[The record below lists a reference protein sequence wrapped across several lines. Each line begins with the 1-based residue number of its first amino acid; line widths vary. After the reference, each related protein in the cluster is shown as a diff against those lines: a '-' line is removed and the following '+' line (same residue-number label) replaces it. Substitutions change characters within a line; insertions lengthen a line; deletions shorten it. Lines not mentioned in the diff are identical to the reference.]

1 VRKRLAELVVWFGL
15 RRLVTGAAAV
25 CVLAVGGWWVVR
37 VPPVPVESTI
47 AFTTTSVA
55 GGVSA
60 SALVIVVHVAVEVN
74 VPGVYSLAAGSR
86 MVDALDAAGG
96 PTNRAD
102 LEVINLATPITDATQ
117 IYVPARN
124 QTARPT
130 FRRPQPGVNGGVNS
144 GATGQTD
151 DQQGGV
157 ININRA
163 SAAELEQLPGVVQ
176 RPRRRSSIIE
186 RRTVLLPHL
195 KTYLKLKALVLPNL
209 RQCATRWA
217 FSTCVTKRQV
227 LLR

>member
-55 GGVSA
+55 GGASA
-60 SALVIVVHVAVEVN
+60 SALVIVVHVAGEVN

-163 SAAELEQLPGVVQ
+163 SAAELEQLPGVGPATAQ
-176 RPRRRSSIIE
+176 AIIDY
-186 RRTVLLPHL
+186 RTSNGPFATPEDLLEVKGIGPA
-195 KTYLKLKALVLPNL
+195 KFASMRNKVG
-209 RQCATRWA
+209 
-217 FSTCVTKRQV
+217 V
-227 LLR
+227 

>member
-1 VRKRLAELVVWFGL
+1 MRKRLAELVVWFGL

-55 GGVSA
+55 GGASA
-60 SALVIVVHVAVEVN
+60 SALVIVVHVAGEVN

-163 SAAELEQLPGVVQ
+163 SAAELEQLPGVGPATAQ
-176 RPRRRSSIIE
+176 AIIDY
-186 RRTVLLPHL
+186 RTSNGPFATPEDLLEVKGIGPA
-195 KTYLKLKALVLPNL
+195 KFASMRNKVG
-209 RQCATRWA
+209 
-217 FSTCVTKRQV
+217 V
-227 LLR
+227 

>member
-60 SALVIVVHVAVEVN
+60 SALVIVVHVAGEVN

-163 SAAELEQLPGVVQ
+163 SAAELEQLPGVGPATAQ
-176 RPRRRSSIIE
+176 AIIDY
-186 RRTVLLPHL
+186 RTSNGPFATPEDLLEVKGIGPA
-195 KTYLKLKALVLPNL
+195 KFASMRNKVG
-209 RQCATRWA
+209 
-217 FSTCVTKRQV
+217 V
-227 LLR
+227 

>member
-1 VRKRLAELVVWFGL
+1 MRKRLAELVVWFGL
-15 RRLVTGAAAV
+15 RRLVTGAAAI

-55 GGVSA
+55 GGISA
-60 SALVIVVHVAVEVN
+60 SALVIVVHVAGEVN

-163 SAAELEQLPGVVQ
+163 SAAELEQLPGVGPATAQ
-176 RPRRRSSIIE
+176 AIIDY
-186 RRTVLLPHL
+186 RTSNGPFATPEDLLEVKGIGPA
-195 KTYLKLKALVLPNL
+195 KFASMRNKVG
-209 RQCATRWA
+209 
-217 FSTCVTKRQV
+217 V
-227 LLR
+227 

>member
-1 VRKRLAELVVWFGL
+1 VVWFGL

-60 SALVIVVHVAVEVN
+60 SALVIVVHVAGEVN

-130 FRRPQPGVNGGVNS
+130 FRRPQPGVNGGVN
-144 GATGQTD
+144 GGTTGQTD

-163 SAAELEQLPGVVQ
+163 SAAELEQLPGVGPATAQ
-176 RPRRRSSIIE
+176 AIIDY
-186 RRTVLLPHL
+186 RTSNGPFATPEDLLEVKGIGPA
-195 KTYLKLKALVLPNL
+195 KFASMRNKVG
-209 RQCATRWA
+209 
-217 FSTCVTKRQV
+217 V
-227 LLR
+227 

>member
-60 SALVIVVHVAVEVN
+60 SALVIVVHVAGEVN

-163 SAAELEQLPGVVQ
+163 SAAELEQLPGVGPATAQ
-176 RPRRRSSIIE
+176 AIIDY
-186 RRTVLLPHL
+186 RTSNGPFATPEELLEVKGIGPA
-195 KTYLKLKALVLPNL
+195 KFASMRNKVG
-209 RQCATRWA
+209 
-217 FSTCVTKRQV
+217 V
-227 LLR
+227 

>member
-1 VRKRLAELVVWFGL
+1 MRKRLAELVVWFGL

-60 SALVIVVHVAVEVN
+60 SALVIVVHVAGEVN

-163 SAAELEQLPGVVQ
+163 SAAELEQLPGVGPATAQ
-176 RPRRRSSIIE
+176 AIIDY
-186 RRTVLLPHL
+186 RTSNGPFATPEDLLEVKGIGPA
-195 KTYLKLKALVLPNL
+195 KFASMRNKVG
-209 RQCATRWA
+209 
-217 FSTCVTKRQV
+217 V
-227 LLR
+227 

>member
-1 VRKRLAELVVWFGL
+1 MRKRLAELVVWFGL

-60 SALVIVVHVAVEVN
+60 SALVIVVHVAGEVN

-117 IYVPARN
+117 IYVPARS

-130 FRRPQPGVNGGVNS
+130 FRRPQPGVNGGVNG

-151 DQQGGV
+151 DQQAGV

-163 SAAELEQLPGVVQ
+163 SAAELEQLPGVGPATAQ
-176 RPRRRSSIIE
+176 AIIDY
-186 RRTVLLPHL
+186 RTSNGPFATPEDLLEVKGIGPA
-195 KTYLKLKALVLPNL
+195 KFASMRNKVG
-209 RQCATRWA
+209 
-217 FSTCVTKRQV
+217 V
-227 LLR
+227 

>member
-25 CVLAVGGWWVVR
+25 CVVAVGGWWVVR

-60 SALVIVVHVAVEVN
+60 SALVIVVHVAGEVN

-163 SAAELEQLPGVVQ
+163 SAAELEQLPGVGPATAQ
-176 RPRRRSSIIE
+176 AIIDY
-186 RRTVLLPHL
+186 RTSNGPFATPEDLLEVKGIGPA
-195 KTYLKLKALVLPNL
+195 KFASMRNKVG
-209 RQCATRWA
+209 
-217 FSTCVTKRQV
+217 V
-227 LLR
+227 

>member
-1 VRKRLAELVVWFGL
+1 MRKRLAELVVWFGL

-60 SALVIVVHVAVEVN
+60 SALVIVVHVAGEVN

-144 GATGQTD
+144 GATGRTD

-163 SAAELEQLPGVVQ
+163 SAAELEQLPGVGPATAQ
-176 RPRRRSSIIE
+176 AIIDY
-186 RRTVLLPHL
+186 RTSNGPFATPEDLLEVKGIGPA
-195 KTYLKLKALVLPNL
+195 KFASMRNKVG
-209 RQCATRWA
+209 
-217 FSTCVTKRQV
+217 V
-227 LLR
+227 

>member
-1 VRKRLAELVVWFGL
+1 MRKRLAELVVWFGL
-15 RRLVTGAAAV
+15 RRLVTGAAAI

-60 SALVIVVHVAVEVN
+60 SALVIVVHVAGEVN

-124 QTARPT
+124 QTARQT
-130 FRRPQPGVNGGVNS
+130 FRRPQPGVNGGVNG

-163 SAAELEQLPGVVQ
+163 SAAELEQLPGVGPATAQ
-176 RPRRRSSIIE
+176 AIIDY
-186 RRTVLLPHL
+186 RTSNGPFATPEDLLEVKGIGPA
-195 KTYLKLKALVLPNL
+195 KFASMRNKVG
-209 RQCATRWA
+209 
-217 FSTCVTKRQV
+217 V
-227 LLR
+227 

>member
-15 RRLVTGAAAV
+15 RRLVTGAAAI

-60 SALVIVVHVAVEVN
+60 SALVIVVHVAGEVN

-163 SAAELEQLPGVVQ
+163 SAAELEQLPGVGPATAQ
-176 RPRRRSSIIE
+176 AIIDY
-186 RRTVLLPHL
+186 RTSNGPFATPEDLLEVKGIGPA
-195 KTYLKLKALVLPNL
+195 KFASMRNKVG
-209 RQCATRWA
+209 
-217 FSTCVTKRQV
+217 V
-227 LLR
+227 

>member
-60 SALVIVVHVAVEVN
+60 SALVIVVHVAGEVN

-130 FRRPQPGVNGGVNS
+130 FRRPQPGVNGGVNG

-163 SAAELEQLPGVVQ
+163 SAAELEQLPGVGPATAQ
-176 RPRRRSSIIE
+176 AIIDY
-186 RRTVLLPHL
+186 RTSNGPFATPEDLLEVKGIGPA
-195 KTYLKLKALVLPNL
+195 KFASMRNKVG
-209 RQCATRWA
+209 
-217 FSTCVTKRQV
+217 V
-227 LLR
+227 

>member
-1 VRKRLAELVVWFGL
+1 MRKRLAELVVWFGL

-55 GGVSA
+55 GVASA
-60 SALVIVVHVAVEVN
+60 SALVIVVHVAGEVN

-163 SAAELEQLPGVVQ
+163 SAAELEQLPGVGPATAQ
-176 RPRRRSSIIE
+176 AIIDY
-186 RRTVLLPHL
+186 RTSNGPFATPEELLEVKGIGPA
-195 KTYLKLKALVLPNL
+195 KFASMRNKVG
-209 RQCATRWA
+209 
-217 FSTCVTKRQV
+217 V
-227 LLR
+227 

>member
-1 VRKRLAELVVWFGL
+1 MRKRLAELVVWFGL

-25 CVLAVGGWWVVR
+25 CVVVVGGWWVVR

-47 AFTTTSVA
+47 AFTSTSVA
-55 GGVSA
+55 GATSVNTM
-60 SALVIVVHVAVEVN
+60 VIVVHVAGEVN
-74 VPGVYSLAAGSR
+74 TPGVYSLAAGSR

-144 GATGQTD
+144 GATGQAD
-151 DQQGGV
+151 NQQGGV

-163 SAAELEQLPGVVQ
+163 SAAELEQLPGVGPATAQ
-176 RPRRRSSIIE
+176 AIIDY
-186 RRTVLLPHL
+186 RTSNGPFATPEDLLDVKGIGPA
-195 KTYLKLKALVLPNL
+195 KFASMRNKV
-209 RQCATRWA
+209 
-217 FSTCVTKRQV
+217 SV
-227 LLR
+227 

>member
-15 RRLVTGAAAV
+15 RRLVTGAAAI

-55 GGVSA
+55 GGASA
-60 SALVIVVHVAVEVN
+60 SALVIVVHVAGEVN

-163 SAAELEQLPGVVQ
+163 SAAELEQLPGVGPATAQ
-176 RPRRRSSIIE
+176 AIIDY
-186 RRTVLLPHL
+186 RTSNGPFATPEDLLEVKGIGPA
-195 KTYLKLKALVLPNL
+195 KFASMRNKVG
-209 RQCATRWA
+209 
-217 FSTCVTKRQV
+217 V
-227 LLR
+227 

>member
-1 VRKRLAELVVWFGL
+1 MRKRLAELVVWFGL

-60 SALVIVVHVAVEVN
+60 SALVIVVHVAGEVN

-130 FRRPQPGVNGGVNS
+130 FRRPQPGVNGGVSS

-157 ININRA
+157 ININRS
-163 SAAELEQLPGVVQ
+163 SAAELEQLPGVGPATSQ
-176 RPRRRSSIIE
+176 AIIDY
-186 RRTVLLPHL
+186 RTSNGPFATPEDLLEVKGIGPA
-195 KTYLKLKALVLPNL
+195 KFASMRNKVG
-209 RQCATRWA
+209 
-217 FSTCVTKRQV
+217 V
-227 LLR
+227 

>member
-1 VRKRLAELVVWFGL
+1 MRKRLAELVVWFGL

-60 SALVIVVHVAVEVN
+60 SALVIVVHVAGEVN

-163 SAAELEQLPGVVQ
+163 SAAELEQLPGVDPATAQ
-176 RPRRRSSIIE
+176 AIIDY
-186 RRTVLLPHL
+186 RTSNGPFATPEDLLEVKGIGPA
-195 KTYLKLKALVLPNL
+195 KFASMRNKVG
-209 RQCATRWA
+209 
-217 FSTCVTKRQV
+217 V
-227 LLR
+227 

>member
-1 VRKRLAELVVWFGL
+1 MRKRLAELVVWFGL

-60 SALVIVVHVAVEVN
+60 SALVIVVHVAGEVN

-96 PTNRAD
+96 QTNRAD

-163 SAAELEQLPGVVQ
+163 SAAELEQLPGVGPATAQ
-176 RPRRRSSIIE
+176 AIIDY
-186 RRTVLLPHL
+186 RTSNGPFATPEDLLEVKGIGPA
-195 KTYLKLKALVLPNL
+195 KFASMRNKVG
-209 RQCATRWA
+209 
-217 FSTCVTKRQV
+217 V
-227 LLR
+227 

>member
-1 VRKRLAELVVWFGL
+1 MRKRLAELVVWFGL

-25 CVLAVGGWWVVR
+25 CVVVVGGWWVVR

-47 AFTTTSVA
+47 AFTSTSVA
-55 GGVSA
+55 GATSVNTM
-60 SALVIVVHVAVEVN
+60 VIVVHVAGEVN
-74 VPGVYSLAAGSR
+74 TPGVYSLAAGSR

-144 GATGQTD
+144 GAIGQAD
-151 DQQGGV
+151 NQQGGV

-163 SAAELEQLPGVVQ
+163 SAAELEQLPGVGPATAQ
-176 RPRRRSSIIE
+176 AIIDY
-186 RRTVLLPHL
+186 RTSNGPFATPEDLLDVKGIGPA
-195 KTYLKLKALVLPNL
+195 KFASMRNKV
-209 RQCATRWA
+209 
-217 FSTCVTKRQV
+217 SV
-227 LLR
+227 

>member
-1 VRKRLAELVVWFGL
+1 MRKRLAELVVWFGL

-25 CVLAVGGWWVVR
+25 CVLAVGGWWVVS

-60 SALVIVVHVAVEVN
+60 SALVIVVHVAGEVN

-130 FRRPQPGVNGGVNS
+130 FRRPQPGVNGGVNG

-163 SAAELEQLPGVVQ
+163 SAAELEQLPGVGPATAQ
-176 RPRRRSSIIE
+176 AIIDY
-186 RRTVLLPHL
+186 RTSNGPFATPEDLLEVKGIGPA
-195 KTYLKLKALVLPNL
+195 KFASMRNKVG
-209 RQCATRWA
+209 
-217 FSTCVTKRQV
+217 V
-227 LLR
+227 

>member
-1 VRKRLAELVVWFGL
+1 MRKRLAELVVWFGL
-15 RRLVTGAAAV
+15 RRLVTGAAAI

-60 SALVIVVHVAVEVN
+60 SALVIVVHVAGEVN

-163 SAAELEQLPGVVQ
+163 SAAELEQLPGVGPATAQ
-176 RPRRRSSIIE
+176 AIIDY
-186 RRTVLLPHL
+186 RTSNGPFATHEDLLEVKGIGPA
-195 KTYLKLKALVLPNL
+195 KFASMRNKVG
-209 RQCATRWA
+209 
-217 FSTCVTKRQV
+217 V
-227 LLR
+227 

>member
-1 VRKRLAELVVWFGL
+1 MRKRLAELVVWFGL
-15 RRLVTGAAAV
+15 RRLVTGTAAV
-25 CVLAVGGWWVVR
+25 CVVAVGGWWVVR

-60 SALVIVVHVAVEVN
+60 SALVIVVHVAGEVN

-130 FRRPQPGVNGGVNS
+130 FRRPQPGVNGGANS

-163 SAAELEQLPGVVQ
+163 SAAELEQLPGVGPATAQ
-176 RPRRRSSIIE
+176 AIIDY
-186 RRTVLLPHL
+186 RTSNGPFATPEDLLEVKGIGPA
-195 KTYLKLKALVLPNL
+195 KFASMRNKVG
-209 RQCATRWA
+209 
-217 FSTCVTKRQV
+217 V
-227 LLR
+227 

>member
-1 VRKRLAELVVWFGL
+1 MRKRLAELVVWFGL
-15 RRLVTGAAAV
+15 RRLVTGAAAI

-60 SALVIVVHVAVEVN
+60 SALVIVVHVAGEVN

-130 FRRPQPGVNGGVNS
+130 FRRPQPGVNGGANS

-163 SAAELEQLPGVVQ
+163 SAAELEQLPGVGPATAQ
-176 RPRRRSSIIE
+176 AIIDY
-186 RRTVLLPHL
+186 RTSNGPFVTPEDLLEVKGIGPA
-195 KTYLKLKALVLPNL
+195 KFASMRNKVG
-209 RQCATRWA
+209 
-217 FSTCVTKRQV
+217 V
-227 LLR
+227 

>member
-1 VRKRLAELVVWFGL
+1 MRKRLAELVVWFGL
-15 RRLVTGAAAV
+15 RRLVTGAAAI

-55 GGVSA
+55 GGASA
-60 SALVIVVHVAVEVN
+60 SALVIVVHVAGEVN

-163 SAAELEQLPGVVQ
+163 SAAELEQLPGVGPATAQ
-176 RPRRRSSIIE
+176 AIIDY
-186 RRTVLLPHL
+186 RTSNGPFATPEDLLEVKGIGPA
-195 KTYLKLKALVLPNL
+195 KFASMRNKVG
-209 RQCATRWA
+209 
-217 FSTCVTKRQV
+217 V
-227 LLR
+227 

>member
-1 VRKRLAELVVWFGL
+1 MRKRLAELVVWFGL
-15 RRLVTGAAAV
+15 RRLVTGAAAI

-60 SALVIVVHVAVEVN
+60 SALVIVVHVAGEVN

-163 SAAELEQLPGVVQ
+163 SAAELEQLPGVGPATAQ
-176 RPRRRSSIIE
+176 AIIDY
-186 RRTVLLPHL
+186 RTSNGPFATPEDLLEVKGIGPA
-195 KTYLKLKALVLPNL
+195 KFASMRNKVG
-209 RQCATRWA
+209 
-217 FSTCVTKRQV
+217 V
-227 LLR
+227 

>member
-1 VRKRLAELVVWFGL
+1 MRKRLAELVVWFGL

-25 CVLAVGGWWVVR
+25 CILAVGGWWVVR

-60 SALVIVVHVAVEVN
+60 SALVIVVHVAGEVN

-163 SAAELEQLPGVVQ
+163 SAAELEQLPGVGPATAQ
-176 RPRRRSSIIE
+176 AIIDY
-186 RRTVLLPHL
+186 RTSNGPFATPEDLLEVKGIGPA
-195 KTYLKLKALVLPNL
+195 KFASMRNKVG
-209 RQCATRWA
+209 
-217 FSTCVTKRQV
+217 V
-227 LLR
+227 

>member
-1 VRKRLAELVVWFGL
+1 MRKRLAELVVWFGL

-25 CVLAVGGWWVVR
+25 SVLAVGGWWVVR
-37 VPPVPVESTI
+37 VPPVPVESNI
-47 AFTTTSVA
+47 AFTATSVVGA
-55 GGVSA
+55 ASA
-60 SALVIVVHVAVEVN
+60 SALVIVVHVAGEVN

-86 MVDALDAAGG
+86 MVDALAAAGG

-124 QTARPT
+124 QTTRPT

-151 DQQGGV
+151 SQQGGV

-163 SAAELEQLPGVVQ
+163 SAAELEQLPGVG
-176 RPRRRSSIIE
+176 PATAKAIIDY
-186 RRTVLLPHL
+186 RTSNGPFATPEDLLEVKGIGPA
-195 KTYLKLKALVLPNL
+195 KFASMRDKVG
-209 RQCATRWA
+209 
-217 FSTCVTKRQV
+217 V
-227 LLR
+227 

>member
-1 VRKRLAELVVWFGL
+1 M
-15 RRLVTGAAAV
+15 
-25 CVLAVGGWWVVR
+25 
-37 VPPVPVESTI
+37 
-47 AFTTTSVA
+47 

-60 SALVIVVHVAVEVN
+60 SALVIVVHVAGEVN

-163 SAAELEQLPGVVQ
+163 SAAELEQLPGVGPATAQ
-176 RPRRRSSIIE
+176 AIIDY
-186 RRTVLLPHL
+186 RTSNGPFATPEDLLEVKGIGPA
-195 KTYLKLKALVLPNL
+195 KFASMRNKVG
-209 RQCATRWA
+209 
-217 FSTCVTKRQV
+217 V
-227 LLR
+227 

>member
-1 VRKRLAELVVWFGL
+1 MRKRLAELVVWFGL

-60 SALVIVVHVAVEVN
+60 SALVIVVHVAGEVN

-163 SAAELEQLPGVVQ
+163 SAAELEQLPGVGPATAQ
-176 RPRRRSSIIE
+176 AIIDY
-186 RRTVLLPHL
+186 RTSNGPFVTPEDLLEVKGIGPA
-195 KTYLKLKALVLPNL
+195 KFASMRNKVG
-209 RQCATRWA
+209 
-217 FSTCVTKRQV
+217 V
-227 LLR
+227 